1 MNISSEDPHFKFI
14 SYGLITITTPTTMRR
29 ITINQNTFFID
40 LAIAP
45 INGILQ
51 KDELKFMEFFK
62 RSTIFTA
69 MESTRKSST
78 GDENLPYIR
87 HMGDH
92 LCHMV
97 TFYLPYIVIW

>member
-1 MNISSEDPHFKFI
+1 MYEILSVKYLLRFFAKF
-14 SYGLITITTPTTMRR
+14 
-29 ITINQNTFFID
+29 NTRD
-40 LAIAP
+40 
-45 INGILQ
+45 
-51 KDELKFMEFFK
+51 
-62 RSTIFTA
+62 TY
-69 MESTRKSST
+69 T